1 MQLEAKQAQYA
12 QKEGK
17 KINSVIF
24 VIHFSQVGVDLMLA
38 NFSKPTET
46 KPALFDHDEVGA
58 QDLDKKSF

>member
-1 MQLEAKQAQYA
+1 MHRRRA
-12 QKEGK
+12 K

-58 QDLDKKSF
+58 QDFDHKSF

>member
-1 MQLEAKQAQYA
+1 MHRRRA
-12 QKEGK
+12 K